1 MTQPPSAKKRIRRR
15 DLFPLQNKLD
25 RIADEMQHLNSELW
39 QRRMDAEDR
48 RDMARDNEP
57 AMTPPLHEL
66 LERTATLLQ
75 GVIAGLERLGG
86 TTLPAYR
93 DDILAL
99 RDQIGELRREMSGYR
114 ATLMRISRWLDDVS
128 PPKPEDAAAPSWNP
142 NPYAAYQAGGQARV
156 GEPRRRRKKRG
167 ADQPLPAETPQKDI
181 AQAPQATEGHNQDKL
196 PEEGST

>member
-25 RIADEMQHLNSELW
+25 RIADEMQHLNSELYR
-39 QRRMDAEDR
+39 QRLMREEPEPPAE
-48 RDMARDNEP
+48 
-57 AMTPPLHEL
+57 TPLAEL
-66 LERTATLLQ
+66 LERASTLLQ
-75 GVIAGLERLGG
+75 GVITGLERLGG

-93 DDILAL
+93 EDIHGL
-99 RDQIGELRREMSGYR
+99 REQIGELRREMAGYR

>member
-25 RIADEMQHLNSELW
+25 RIADEMQHLNSELYR
-39 QRRMDAEDR
+39 QRLMREEPEPPAE
-48 RDMARDNEP
+48 
-57 AMTPPLHEL
+57 TPLAEL
-66 LERTATLLQ
+66 LERASTLLQ
-75 GVIAGLERLGG
+75 GVITGLERLGG

-93 DDILAL
+93 EDIHGL
-99 RDQIGELRREMSGYR
+99 REQIGELRREMSGYR

-156 GEPRRRRKKRG
+156 GEPRRRRKKQG
-167 ADQPLPAETPQKDI
+167 ADQPSPAETPQKDI

>member
-25 RIADEMQHLNSELW
+25 RIADEMQHLNSELYR
-39 QRRMDAEDR
+39 QRLMREEPEPPAE
-48 RDMARDNEP
+48 
-57 AMTPPLHEL
+57 TPLAEL
-66 LERTATLLQ
+66 LERASTLLQ
-75 GVIAGLERLGG
+75 GVITGLERLGG